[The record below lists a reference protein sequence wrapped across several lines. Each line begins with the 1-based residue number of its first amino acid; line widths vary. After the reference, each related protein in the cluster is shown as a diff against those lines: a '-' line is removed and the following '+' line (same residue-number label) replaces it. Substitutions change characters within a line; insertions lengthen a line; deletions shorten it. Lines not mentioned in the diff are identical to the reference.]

1 MERPS
6 GPLPTRVQG
15 TDPLPDEYASTLE
28 TGLSA
33 LGIDL
38 PAGAR
43 DAIDGHVRL
52 LLAWNRAINLTA
64 IRDPVAAASLHV
76 LDSLAAVP
84 LLRAEGAERLLDL
97 GSGGGFPGVPLAAAL
112 PADALLVESIGKK
125 AVFLR
130 TTVDALELP
139 SRVGVAAERAERLAA
154 DADHREA
161 WPVVVARAVAALPEL
176 AELAMPLVA
185 IDGLL
190 VAWKREPLDHE
201 VDAARAI
208 VGQLGGDRPE
218 VVDIALPGLEDHRLV
233 VIRKRSRTPDRYP
246 RSAADRKRTA
256 RARDRDRT

>member
-1 MERPS
+1 M
-6 GPLPTRVQG
+6 
-15 TDPLPDEYASTLE
+15 
-28 TGLSA
+28 
-33 LGIDL
+33 
-38 PAGAR
+38 
-43 DAIDGHVRL
+43 
-52 LLAWNRAINLTA
+52 
-64 IRDPVAAASLHV
+64 
-76 LDSLAAVP
+76 
-84 LLRAEGAERLLDL
+84 
-97 GSGGGFPGVPLAAAL
+97 
-112 PADALLVESIGKK
+112 
-125 AVFLR
+125 
-130 TTVDALELP
+130 
-139 SRVGVAAERAERLAA
+139 AAERAETLAA

-201 VDAARAI
+201 DDAARAI